1 MERARTARARTERG
15 EQMANF
21 YKDNADLQFYVE
33 KGIDWSRVVELTER
47 RFVDP
52 DGPKDL
58 TEAKELYR
66 DVMNL
71 VGELAANEIAPHAAA
86 IDAQGVH
93 LGDDGE
99 VVFPKELDR
108 IMAQIKELD
117 LHGLAVP
124 RELGGMN
131 LPMLVYFLNSEMLGR
146 ADVSVM
152 AHHGFHGGIAM
163 ALLLFSI
170 REGTTEIDP
179 TTGRV
184 KKTRFLEA
192 IQEIARGDAWGCMD
206 ITEPDAGSD
215 MGALRARGEQDA
227 DGNWFVTGEKIFIT
241 SGHGKWHFVIAR
253 TEEAGD
259 SDDPMAGLK
268 GLSFFLVKTYDDAP
282 DGTRTRHVKL
292 SRVEEKMGHSG
303 SATCGLIFDRAPAL
317 LVGKRGEGFQYMLT
331 LMNNARVGVGFECL
345 GLCEAA
351 WRKAVAYAAERR
363 SMGKSIDRHEMI
375 AEMLDEMEA
384 DVVALR
390 ALCVTAGLHEEIAQ
404 KLQLALDHYGQMS
417 ETERAEAKRELARHK
432 AKSRRLTP
440 LLKYFGAEKAVEIS
454 RRCIQI
460 HGGNGYITEYGA
472 EKLMR
477 DAMVMPIYE
486 GTSQIQA
493 LMAMKD
499 TLGGILKD
507 PARFVRKNAQAQWR
521 AVSAR
526 DPMERRVAKL
536 QVLSFGVQRHLVA
549 KTAGDK
555 AKGLS
560 GKPMTEW
567 PDAFLKNWNP
577 KRDFAFAMLHADRL
591 IRILTDV
598 AIAELL
604 LAQSKAHPERRP
616 HLERHLERAELRCAA
631 LEREITE
638 TGERLLRKLG
648 RLPEERAE
656 AAE

>member
-1 MERARTARARTERG
+1 
-15 EQMANF
+15 
-21 YKDNADLQFYVE
+21 
-33 KGIDWSRVVELTER
+33 
-47 RFVDP
+47 
-52 DGPKDL
+52 
-58 TEAKELYR
+58 
-66 DVMNL
+66 
-71 VGELAANEIAPHAAA
+71 
-86 IDAQGVH
+86 
-93 LGDDGE
+93 
-99 VVFPKELDR
+99 
-108 IMAQIKELD
+108 
-117 LHGLAVP
+117 
-124 RELGGMN
+124 MN

-253 TEEAGD
+253 TEEPGD

-417 ETERAEAKRELARHK
+417 DTERAEAKRELARHK

>member
-1 MERARTARARTERG
+1 
-15 EQMANF
+15 
-21 YKDNADLQFYVE
+21 
-33 KGIDWSRVVELTER
+33 
-47 RFVDP
+47 
-52 DGPKDL
+52 
-58 TEAKELYR
+58 
-66 DVMNL
+66 
-71 VGELAANEIAPHAAA
+71 
-86 IDAQGVH
+86 
-93 LGDDGE
+93 
-99 VVFPKELDR
+99 
-108 IMAQIKELD
+108 
-117 LHGLAVP
+117 
-124 RELGGMN
+124 
-131 LPMLVYFLNSEMLGR
+131 
-146 ADVSVM
+146 
-152 AHHGFHGGIAM
+152 
-163 ALLLFSI
+163 
-170 REGTTEIDP
+170 
-179 TTGRV
+179 
-184 KKTRFLEA
+184 
-192 IQEIARGDAWGCMD
+192 
-206 ITEPDAGSD
+206 
-215 MGALRARGEQDA
+215 
-227 DGNWFVTGEKIFIT
+227 
-241 SGHGKWHFVIAR
+241 
-253 TEEAGD
+253 
-259 SDDPMAGLK
+259 
-268 GLSFFLVKTYDDAP
+268 
-282 DGTRTRHVKL
+282 
-292 SRVEEKMGHSG
+292 
-303 SATCGLIFDRAPAL
+303 
-317 LVGKRGEGFQYMLT
+317 
-331 LMNNARVGVGFECL
+331 
-345 GLCEAA
+345 
-351 WRKAVAYAAERR
+351 
-363 SMGKSIDRHEMI
+363 
-375 AEMLDEMEA
+375 
-384 DVVALR
+384 
-390 ALCVTAGLHEEIAQ
+390 
-404 KLQLALDHYGQMS
+404 
-417 ETERAEAKRELARHK
+417 
-432 AKSRRLTP
+432 
-440 LLKYFGAEKAVEIS
+440 
-454 RRCIQI
+454 
-460 HGGNGYITEYGA
+460 
-472 EKLMR
+472 MR